1 MHPQKAVQQLEQVLN
16 RLDHFAG
23 QLYRHNPVAM
33 AKVSAAIKACW
44 DCPLEQK
51 VEASFRLLV
60 GLGLAP
66 HAASKG
72 IGLVAQVV
80 QDADLL
86 GKAGTVA
93 RKIGTGAAK
102 LADGLAEGK
111 VAVTPEGVKIPVQ
124 MASEGEAV
132 EAMENE
138 HAQVGGQLARE
149 AEKTAAE
156 VKSPASGVQVTPAVK
171 TEPAQVHVKTDAAI
185 EGPYSGELIKIPKPD
200 AGADALATKLKGQS
214 TAFSNDPIRKEFDV
228 ISNEFIAET
237 KEAMCSSKP
246 AFRNQAKRAFEAA
259 RQTNRK
265 VYFHFN
271 GMPCRD
277 VIRNFMSI
285 KNGMALR

>member
-1 MHPQKAVQQLEQVLN
+1 
-16 RLDHFAG
+16 
-23 QLYRHNPVAM
+23 
-33 AKVSAAIKACW
+33 
-44 DCPLEQK
+44 
-51 VEASFRLLV
+51 
-60 GLGLAP
+60 
-66 HAASKG
+66 
-72 IGLVAQVV
+72 
-80 QDADLL
+80 
-86 GKAGTVA
+86 
-93 RKIGTGAAK
+93 
-102 LADGLAEGK
+102 
-111 VAVTPEGVKIPVQ
+111 
-124 MASEGEAV
+124 
-132 EAMENE
+132 MENE

-214 TAFSNDPIRKEFDV
+214 CMAFSNDPIRKEFDV

-277 VIRNFMSI
+277 VIRKLGAFI